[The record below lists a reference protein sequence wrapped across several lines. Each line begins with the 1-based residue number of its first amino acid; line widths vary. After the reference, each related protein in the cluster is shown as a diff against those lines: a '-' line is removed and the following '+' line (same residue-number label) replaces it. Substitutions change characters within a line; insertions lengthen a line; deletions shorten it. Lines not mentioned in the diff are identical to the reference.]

1 MFMKYNALI
10 KATDSN
16 IEEEVKI
23 EINGVELTG
32 FVDSFPYG
40 INIGGYYPVEIGIT
54 VLDDLELKEIDQP
67 VKEIEQ
73 IGEGFAYFIR
83 GELDGDRLNSTVIF
97 QDDEWFQEYSYLAG
111 KYVEIMVD
119 RISIE
124 FLEEDLQ

>member
-1 MFMKYNALI
+1 MKYNALI

-16 IEEEVKI
+16 IEEEIKI

-40 INIGGYYPVEIGIT
+40 INIGSYYPVEIGIT
-54 VLDDLELKEIDQP
+54 VFGDLDLKEIDQP

-73 IGEGFAYFIR
+73 IGESFGYFIR
-83 GELDGDRLNSTVIF
+83 GELDGDRLNSVITF
-97 QDDEWFQEYSYLAG
+97 QDDEWFQEYSYLVG

-119 RISIE
+119 RISIG
-124 FLEEDLQ
+124 FLEDDLQ

>member
-16 IEEEVKI
+16 IEEEIKI

-40 INIGGYYPVEIGIT
+40 INIGSYYPVEIGIT
-54 VLDDLELKEIDQP
+54 VFDDLDLKEIDQP

-73 IGEGFAYFIR
+73 IGESFGYFIR
-83 GELDGDRLNSTVIF
+83 GELDGDRLNSVITF
-97 QDDEWFQEYSYLAG
+97 QDDEWFQEYSYLVG

-119 RISIE
+119 RISIG
-124 FLEEDLQ
+124 FLEDDLQ

>member
-1 MFMKYNALI
+1 MKYNALI

-16 IEEEVKI
+16 IEEEITI

-73 IGEGFAYFIR
+73 IGEGFGYFIR
-83 GELDGDRLNSTVIF
+83 GELDGDRLNSAIIF
-97 QDDEWFQEYSYLAG
+97 KDDEWFQEYSYLAG

>member
-1 MFMKYNALI
+1 MKYNALI

-83 GELDGDRLNSTVIF
+83 GELDGDRLNSAVIF

>member
-1 MFMKYNALI
+1 MKYNALI

-16 IEEEVKI
+16 IEEEIKI

-40 INIGGYYPVEIGIT
+40 INIGSYYPVEIGIT
-54 VLDDLELKEIDQP
+54 VFDDLDLKEIDQP

-73 IGEGFAYFIR
+73 IGESFGYFIR
-83 GELDGDRLNSTVIF
+83 GELDGDRLNSVITF
-97 QDDEWFQEYSYLAG
+97 QDDEWFQEYSYLVG

-119 RISIE
+119 RISIG
-124 FLEEDLQ
+124 FLEDDLQ